1 MDLSPEDALRLHV
14 LLANNLQ
21 AVRIDEATLTVYGL
35 TDQGEMRVVLN
46 PTGRDD
52 RYLRVVRELI
62 SGQVLGSPGG
72 YPVFLQRWTRMGQ
85 TRDLHLEQLLLLGEP
100 EAVVA
105 VVHAAGLTDELA
117 RRAWWALPSA
127 DNARHMLEREC
138 VVQGGMGPILAE
150 YLVENLPFEDDP
162 ATMTASVRLVLQ
174 FGLLEASRQA
184 RLWVQAQRNA
194 AYLLGFL
201 QALPDALPNPLV
213 ARSDGV
219 VLVPVLEPLAAAG
232 NSYAAMLLRVLS
244 GPGQSWLRAVE
255 EVLRRSPNQEVIN
268 AWLETVAA
276 YFVSIR
282 PALPEAELEI
292 LLAEGQALCTGTDL
306 AEVAPAGLA
315 ELCAAVPVLIP
326 ELCALLCFSRL
337 GYTAVRPIFSRTTAI
352 GTLMHRKL
360 EPLRVPLLEQ
370 IAILR
375 RGREFHQ
382 TTIV

>member
-1 MDLSPEDALRLHV
+1 MDLSPEDSLRLHV
-14 LLANNLQ
+14 LLANELQ
-21 AVRIDEATLTVYGL
+21 AVRIDESSLTVYGL
-35 TDQGEMRVVLN
+35 TLQGENAVVLN

-117 RRAWWALPSA
+117 HRAWWAFPNA

-138 VVQGGMGPILAE
+138 VVQGTMGPILAE
-150 YLVENLPFEDDP
+150 YLVEHLPFEEDP
-162 ATMTASVRLVLQ
+162 TAVTASVRLVLQ
-174 FGLLEASRQA
+174 PGLLDAARQA
-184 RLWVQAQRNA
+184 RLWSQAQRNA

-201 QALPDALPNPLV
+201 QALPNALPAPLPPRADRV
-213 ARSDGV
+213 TLA
-219 VLVPVLEPLAAAG
+219 PVLESLATKG
-232 NSYAAMLLRVLS
+232 NPYATVLLRVLS
-244 GPGQSWLRAVE
+244 GPGQSWLRAAE
-255 EVLRRSPNQEVIN
+255 EVLRRPPNQEVVN

-276 YFVSIR
+276 YFSLVR
-282 PALPEAELEI
+282 PTLPEAEIEN
-292 LLAEGQALCTGTDL
+292 LLAEGQALCAGTGPID
-306 AEVAPAGLA
+306 AAPAGLT
-315 ELCAAVPVLIP
+315 ELCAVMPGLIP

-360 EPLRVPLLEQ
+360 EPVSTLLLQQ
-370 IAILR
+370 IAVLR
-375 RGREFHQ
+375 RAM
-382 TTIV
+382 